1 MDPNLIDRPSQARK
15 SNYDFM
21 DEEYSWSK
29 FVQERPQMMSLRF
42 CWRKIVLKW
51 QDKLFQAYSEV
62 SGLASKS
69 YVGKT
74 VPPRQESGE
83 SNFKELDTA
92 FVRETLA
99 KCQTVCEVKKI

>member
-42 CWRKIVLKW
+42 SWRKIVLKW
-51 QDKLFQAYSEV
+51 QDKLFRAYSEV

-83 SNFKELDTA
+83 SNFKELALHLAVKHTA
-92 FVRETLA
+92 GKVSACL
-99 KCQTVCEVKKI
+99 